1 MQRIGIDEKVDVVG
15 RDIIPN
21 ILKGSQAR
29 HIILYDVVTRFAPG
43 LVRGVG
49 NFIGNHFQKRAKRLL
64 DKVYTQSGASESK
77 YGSVLIE
84 RKFKTNGEMNDMFD
98 GILALASD
106 LPDAKYVKRTASGM
120 FVVDRAK
127 YEIEIAPDIYFMRIS
142 STEDSNGDIETMTIE
157 VYSNKKSVVEIRDFI
172 TGLEAAYKKSRGNK
186 LGKQLYFFDE
196 IPVVLPMCCV
206 EDPITH
212 QRRME
217 PDLSKA
223 PKRYTFQMFP
233 LHTNKSMKNIYGK
246 AVNIARKRIDFF
258 IKNPKWYEERGI
270 PYTLGILLHGA
281 PGCGKTSFIKALA
294 KDTSRHVVNIKLNKN
309 TTIQQIN
316 NFFYSPRIDILQDGT
331 NVSYEIEND
340 KRIIVMEDIDCLS
353 NIVSGGRGGG
363 DEGAGEQLNLSVLLN
378 ILDGVLETPGRIVIM
393 TSNEP
398 EKLDRALI
406 RPGRIDI
413 NLEFCKCSQDDI
425 IDIVEGFCGGN
436 YREWRDRVVDGVLTP
451 AEVCKTVFENI
462 DQPEAALR
470 IMSI

>member
-1 MQRIGIDEKVDVVG
+1 MEGNIVG
-15 RDIIPN
+15 KDIIPN
-21 ILKGSQAR
+21 ILKGSQAKQ
-29 HIILYDVVTRFAPG
+29 IILYDVVTRFAPG
-43 LVRGVG
+43 LLRGIG
-49 NFIGNHFQKRAKRLL
+49 GFIVNHFQKRAKRML
-64 DKVYTQSGASESK
+64 DKVYTHSGASESK

-84 RKFKTNGEMNDMFD
+84 RKFKTIGEMNDMFD

-106 LPDAKYVKRTASGM
+106 LPDAKYVKRTATGM
-120 FVVDRAK
+120 FVVDKSK

-142 STEDSNGDIETMTIE
+142 STEDSNGDLETMTIE

-172 TGLEAAYKKSRGNK
+172 TNLEAGYKKSRGNK

-196 IPVVLPMCCV
+196 IPITLPLCCV
-206 EDPITH
+206 EDPLTK

-217 PDLSKA
+217 TDLTKA

-233 LHTNKSMKNIYGK
+233 LHTNKTMKNIYGQ
-246 AVNIARKRIDFF
+246 AVNIARKRINFF

-270 PYTLGILLHGA
+270 PYTLGILLHGE

-294 KDTSRHVVNIKLNKN
+294 KDTNRHVVNIKLSKN

-316 NFFYSPRIDILQDGT
+316 NFFYSSRIDIIQDGIT
-331 NVSYEIEND
+331 VSYEIEND

-353 NIVSGGRGGG
+353 DIVSRQTSSGEGDNGGN
-363 DEGAGEQLNLSVLLN
+363 EQLNLSVLLN

-398 EKLDRALI
+398 NKLDKALI

-413 NLEFCKCSQDDI
+413 NLEFKKCSRDDI
-425 IDIVEGFCGGN
+425 IDIVEGFCGGD
-436 YREWRDRVVDGVLTP
+436 YRIWREKVFDNVFTP

-462 DQPEAALR
+462 DQPEVALK
-470 IMSI
+470 IMS